1 MPHLNCSVMTKFLTQ
16 VYEYS
21 SWDKEFVSPALLS
34 SVDASQA
41 DSVRSILQRFAV
53 TGIATGRDPSRDSF
67 IGDLR
72 EDESIDTEKVND
84 MLDTPD
90 LSMMDEMEVKDFIAD
105 NISFTEKPKDQ
116 PDGDVVDPS
125 PGENDQANSE

>member
-1 MPHLNCSVMTKFLTQ
+1 MPPLNCSFMTKFESQ
-16 VYEYS
+16 IYDYS
-21 SWDKEFVSPALLS
+21 SWDKEFLSPALLS
-34 SVDASQA
+34 STDSTQA

-53 TGIATGRDPSRDSF
+53 TGVATGRDPSRDSF

-72 EDESIDTEKVND
+72 EDEPIDTEKVND

-105 NISFTEKPKDQ
+105 NISFTEQPEDQ
-116 PDGDVVDPS
+116 SHGDSAES
-125 PGENDQANSE
+125 PADENLSSAAE